1 MKTIDFVDCDR
12 WDDGTAA
19 GDCHAIVLA
28 AGRGRRL
35 EGFTGEREGRPVPK
49 QFAKFGRPMSLL
61 QRTLRRLDALG
72 LVSRTHVVVD
82 ATQVSMAQRQLHES
96 GRVHLVEQPANRGT
110 AAGVM
115 LPLSCVMRENP
126 ESTVL
131 LTPSDHAVEDEGL
144 YRRGIFKAFS
154 AIAADV
160 KGVVLFGV
168 RADEPRTD
176 YGWILPG
183 RALGGG
189 IRDVTRFVEKPSPA
203 LARRLHGKGGLW
215 STMVVAA
222 RARDL
227 WELICRTAP
236 ALGEVFGTAIR
247 MAEPSEERLR
257 RHEYESLPELDFSRD
272 VLGATHDVGV
282 LSWPSRMGWSDLG
295 TPERLHAWLARR
307 AVRSDGVANPLG
319 RAEYAPRSRA
329 GDGSMNAAEVRK
341 EKSDAFDPAQK
352 K

>member
-1 MKTIDFVDCDR
+1 MKTIDYVDCDR

-35 EGFTGEREGRPVPK
+35 EGFTGEREGQPIPK
-49 QFAKFGRPMSLL
+49 QFARFGRRRSLL
-61 QRTLRRLDALG
+61 QRTLQRIEQLA

-82 ATQVSMAQRQLHES
+82 ATQVPMAQRELHES
-96 GRVHLVEQPANRGT
+96 DRMHLVVQPANRGT

-126 ESTVL
+126 DSTVL
-131 LTPSDHAVEDEGL
+131 MTPSDHAVEDDGL

-154 AIAADV
+154 AIASDG
-160 KGVVLFGV
+160 KGIVLFGV
-168 RADEPRTD
+168 RAGEPRTD
-176 YGWILPG
+176 YGWIVPG

-189 IRDVTRFVEKPSPA
+189 LREVDRFVEKPSPA
-203 LARRLHGKGGLW
+203 QARQLYSEGGLW

-227 WELICRTAP
+227 WDLICGAAP
-236 ALGEVFGTAIR
+236 ALGKVFAAANR
-247 MAEPSEERLR
+247 MAEASGERFR

-272 VLGATHDVGV
+272 VLGAARHVAV

-295 TPERLHAWLARR
+295 TPERLHEWLEQLGA
-307 AVRSDGVANPLG
+307 RSDGVAVQQG
-319 RAEYAPRSRA
+319 RADRSPRPR
-329 GDGSMNAAEVRK
+329 DGVGSINATDERK
-341 EKSDAFDPAQK
+341 EKSDAFDPAQRR
-352 K
+352 

>member
-1 MKTIDFVDCDR
+1 MKTIDFVDCDQ

-35 EGFTGEREGRPVPK
+35 EGLTGEREGRPVPK
-49 QFAKFGRPMSLL
+49 QFAKFGLRNSLL
-61 QRTLRRLDALG
+61 QRTLRRIDALG
-72 LVSRTHVVVD
+72 LASRTHVVVD
-82 ATQVSMAQRQLHES
+82 ATQVPMAQRQLHES
-96 GRVHLVEQPANRGT
+96 DRMHLVVQPANRGT

-160 KGVVLFGV
+160 KGIVLFGV
-168 RADEPRTD
+168 RADAPRTD
-176 YGWILPG
+176 YGWIVPG

-189 IRDVTRFVEKPSPA
+189 VRDITRFVEKPSPA
-203 LARRLHGKGGLW
+203 LARRLHGEGGLW

-222 RARDL
+222 RARAL
-227 WELICRTAP
+227 WDLICNAAP
-236 ALGEVFGTAIR
+236 ALGEVFGAAIR

-272 VLGATHDVGV
+272 VLGAAHDVGV

-295 TPERLHAWLARR
+295 TPERLGAWLERQEIW
-307 AVRSDGVANPLG
+307 SEGVENQPG
-319 RAEYAPRSRA
+319 RAEYAPRSRI
-329 GDGSMNAAEVRK
+329 GDGSIDAAHERK

-352 K
+352 G